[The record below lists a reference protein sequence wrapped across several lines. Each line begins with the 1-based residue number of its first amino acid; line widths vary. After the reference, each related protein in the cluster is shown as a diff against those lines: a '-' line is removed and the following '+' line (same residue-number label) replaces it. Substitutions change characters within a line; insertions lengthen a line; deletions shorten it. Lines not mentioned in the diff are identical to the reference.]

1 MITKENF
8 IKYFIS
14 GIKDSNN
21 CGVGIEH
28 EKFVFSKN
36 KRVNYLSILNLF
48 EKLYQFG
55 WEPVKENENIIALKK
70 GDKNITLEPGNQ
82 IELSG
87 ERLKN
92 IHQTCG
98 ESQEYLFELNQSL
111 KKLDFNLISSGFD
124 PISKLNEIPSNP
136 KSRYKLM
143 SKVMP
148 LFGKLSLDMMY
159 RTCGTQVNIDYTSE
173 KDFSKKFFVLN
184 RLVPITI
191 ALFSNSA
198 IVEKNKSGYLSYRSH
213 TWQNTYRGG
222 LPKIF
227 LENMDFEKYADFS
240 INYPMLFIKR
250 DKNYIDTK
258 NKTFKNFIDGEIEN
272 ISPTYDDIA
281 DHLSTIFTENRLKQY
296 IEIRSMDACGW
307 DCLCAGPAFFIGLL
321 YGNLEELFDIVK
333 RWNKN
338 EIISAYK
345 DSPKKGLNTILE
357 NKSILDWSKELF
369 RLAKKGLENR
379 NELNSKKQNE
389 VKFLSHIKTIID
401 TNSTNAEEIMTKY
414 LKNKN
419 FFSVHEK

>member
-8 IKYFIS
+8 KKYFIS

>member
-28 EKFVFSKN
+28 EKFIFSKN

>member
-1 MITKENF
+1 MIIKENF
-8 IKYFIS
+8 IKYFEA
-14 GIKDSNN
+14 GIKKSNN

-28 EKFVFSKN
+28 EKFVFFKN
-36 KRVNYLSILNLF
+36 KRVDYFSILKLF
-48 EKLYQFG
+48 EKLYEFG
-55 WEPVKENENIIALKK
+55 WEPIKENKNIIALKK
-70 GDKNITLEPGNQ
+70 GNKNITLEPGNQ

-87 ERLKN
+87 EKLRN

-111 KKLDFNLISSGFD
+111 KKLNYNLISSGFD
-124 PISKLNEIPSNP
+124 PISNIKEIPSNP
-136 KSRYKLM
+136 KRRYELM
-143 SKVMP
+143 TKIMP

-159 RTCGTQVNIDYTSE
+159 RTCGTQINIDYISE
-173 KDFSKKFFVLN
+173 KDFSKKFFVVN
-184 RLVPITI
+184 RLAPITI

-213 TWQNTYRGG
+213 AWQNTYRGG

-240 INYPMLFIKR
+240 LNYPMLFIKR
-250 DKNYIDTK
+250 KDQYIDAK
-258 NKTFKNFIDGEIEN
+258 NKTFQNFIDGEVEN
-272 ISPTYDDIA
+272 VSATENDIV
-281 DHLSTIFTENRLKQY
+281 DHLSTIFTENRLKKY

-321 YGNLEELFDIVK
+321 YGNLDEVFDVIK
-333 RWNKN
+333 RWNID
-338 EIISAYK
+338 EIMKAYK
-345 DSPKKGLNTILE
+345 ESPKKGLNTILG
-357 NKSILDWSKELF
+357 NKSILDWSKILF
-369 RLAKKGLENR
+369 DISRKGLENR

-389 VKFLSHIKTIID
+389 VKFLSHIKNIIE

-414 LKNKN
+414 LKDKN